1 MKKILFINKAH
12 SVMSQTLTAAGYTC
26 IEDTKSTK
34 EELEAK
40 LSEYDGIV
48 LRSRISIDKQ
58 FLNAGKHLDF
68 IAREGV
74 GLEHIDVEYAESLGI
89 TVYISPEGSQDTV
102 GEHAIGMLLNLLNKI
117 NSADRQVRAGQWLRE
132 ENRAIEVKGKTI
144 GIIGYGNMGTS
155 FARKISGFEVN
166 CLTYDKYKKNYGDKY
181 AEEASLER
189 IFAEADIVTLHI
201 PYEEDNYHFVDE
213 KFIDSFTKNIFII
226 NTARGLVLKTA
237 AVTEGLK
244 SGKVLGAGL
253 DVLEYEES
261 SFSKVNFADL
271 PEPFHYLTNSD
282 KVVLAPHIAGWSFES
297 KKKHGEVLA
306 RKIMKFYQE
315 KAK

>member
-1 MKKILFINKAH
+1 MKKILFINQVH
-12 SVMSQTLTAAGYTC
+12 PVMSQTLTAAGYTC
-26 IEDTKSTK
+26 VEDTKSTK
-34 EELEAK
+34 EQIEAN
-40 LSEYDGIV
+40 LSRYDGIV

-58 FLNAGKHLDF
+58 FLDAGKHLDF

-74 GLEHIDVEYAESLGI
+74 GLEHINVEYAESLGI
-89 TVYISPEGSQDTV
+89 TVYISPEGSRDTV

-117 NSADRQVRAGQWLRE
+117 NTADRQVRAGEWLRE

-155 FARKISGFEVN
+155 FAQKISGFEVK
-166 CLTYDKYKKNYGDKY
+166 CLTYDKYKTNYGDEY

-201 PYEEDNYHFVDE
+201 PYEEDNYHLVDE
-213 KFIDSFTKNIFII
+213 KFIASFSKNIFII

-271 PEPFHYLTNSD
+271 PEPFHYLIASD

-297 KKKHGEVLA
+297 KKKHGQVLA
-306 RKIMKFYQE
+306 RKIMNFYQE
-315 KAK
+315 KI